1 MARYRLTQVARLA
14 GIAPITLKRW
24 LLSGRIDEVQRDR
37 NGWRVF
43 TDHDVARIREYA
55 ATLYPPSNDQ
65 TPSLF
70 ASQRAKHVL
79 KAERSNR

>member
-1 MARYRLTQVARLA
+1 MADYRLSQAANMV
-14 GIAPITLKRW
+14 GVAPITLKRW

-43 TDHDVARIREYA
+43 TDEDVERIRAYA
-55 ATLYPPSNDQ
+55 ETRYPPTNAR

-70 ASQRAKHVL
+70 NQ
-79 KAERSNR
+79 